1 MYESELPQGLE
12 ELIAGY
18 VLGNLSPEEAEEF
31 QQLLKVHPE
40 LNKEVN
46 HLQEVLGMMPYSL
59 PDIAPP
65 PRLRDAILQAT
76 DTQATDTNGEIQIA
90 TKNTSISWL
99 PITDNFVNWYCGCW
113 RKIAAG
119 AVAFLLVGLV
129 IDNYLLRQKLYAQT
143 SQQKDVIT
151 ILKNPSTRLVS
162 LKGMDQAN
170 TASGSIAIAPGQ
182 QEAVLVVQNLPLL
195 PEGQIYQLWAIVNG
209 QRISWGQFHANSKG
223 TMLVKLS
230 IPPVDRVSGLVV
242 TVEVSPAPWQP
253 DGAMVMTSN
262 L

>member
-12 ELIAGY
+12 ELLAGY

-40 LNKEVN
+40 LSIEVN
-46 HLQEVLGMMPYSL
+46 RLQEVLGLMPYSL

-65 PRLRDAILQAT
+65 SRLRDAILLKAT
-76 DTQATDTNGEIQIA
+76 DTSGETEIPA
-90 TKNTSISWL
+90 KKSSPYWL
-99 PITDNFVNWYCGCW
+99 PITYSLIDWYRKSW
-113 RKIAAG
+113 QKIAIGAAG
-119 AVAFLLVGLV
+119 FLIVGLFT
-129 IDNYLLRQKLYAQT
+129 DNYLLRQKLYAQT

-151 ILKNPSTRLVS
+151 ILKNPTTRLVS

-182 QEAVLVVQNLPLL
+182 EEAVLVVQNLPLL
-195 PEGQIYQLWAIVNG
+195 PEGQIYQLWANVNG
-209 QRISWGQFHANSKG
+209 QRISWGQFHANGKG